1 MRYIATRKIDA
12 IKMDGG
18 WRFVG
23 KMSSVSSG
31 IERRRLCKAVVCAI
45 LDASPGWRNWQTR
58 RTQNPV
64 AARPCRFDSYARHYP
79 ISPHWFRFQ
88 SETEILMIAAIFLA
102 FFAFDFLI
110 LLLPVVANK
119 PEIVS

>member
-1 MRYIATRKIDA
+1 M
-12 IKMDGG
+12 
-18 WRFVG
+18 
-23 KMSSVSSG
+23 
-31 IERRRLCKAVVCAI
+31 
-45 LDASPGWRNWQTR
+45 PGTI
-58 RTQNPV
+58 P
-64 AARPCRFDSYARHYP
+64 FP